1 MKNSPINKGY
11 AAKPSPVKLAFL
23 APLIA
28 GAKTLA
34 AGIGAKVAAAGGAQ
48 VVAAKALGAAGKAAG
63 WAVKKAGE
71 AAVVGAVQKG
81 LENINQPPTQGS
93 DPNDPFG
100 GTKMGV

>member
-1 MKNSPINKGY
+1 MGYNMKNSPINKGY

-34 AGIGAKVAAAGGAQ
+34 AGIGAKVAAAGGAKAI
-48 VVAAKALGAAGKAAG
+48 AAKAAG

-81 LENINQPPTQGS
+81 LDNINQPPKQES